1 MSVSS
6 TSVMLA
12 DDHAVVRMGFRLL
25 LQATDDIKVIAEVE
39 SGEAV
44 VQQYAVHKPDVLVLD
59 LSMPGIGGLEALR
72 RLLAKYPDAKILVL
86 TAHDDLLHPRRV
98 LQAGA
103 LGYLSKRS
111 APEELIRA
119 VRQVAAGKIFIE
131 AGLAQQLAM
140 QNVQGES
147 SPVELLSP
155 REFEVFLQLARGK
168 SVNEIAEQLFLSP
181 RTVGTHL
188 YNLKQKLN
196 VSNTTEIVLIAIR
209 TGLVEADR

>member
-1 MSVSS
+1 
-6 TSVMLA
+6 MLA

-25 LQATDDIKVIAEVE
+25 LQGTEDIKVIAEVE
-39 SGEAV
+39 TGEEA
-44 VQQYAVHKPDVLVLD
+44 VQQYPLHHPDVLVMD

-72 RLLAKYPDAKILVL
+72 RLIAKHPDAKILVL
-86 TAHDDLLHPRRV
+86 TSHDDLLHPRRV

-103 LGYLSKRS
+103 MGYLSKRS

-119 VRQVAAGKIFIE
+119 VRQVALGKTFIE
-131 AGLAQQLAM
+131 AELAQQLAL

-147 SPVELLSP
+147 NPVELLSP
-155 REFEVFLQLARGK
+155 REFEVFLQLAHGK

-196 VSNTTEIVLIAIR
+196 VTNPTEIVLMAIR
-209 TGLVEADR
+209 AGLVETDK

>member
-1 MSVSS
+1 MNASNI
-6 TSVMLA
+6 SVMLA

-25 LQATDDIKVIAEVE
+25 LQGTEDIKVIAEVE
-39 SGEAV
+39 TGEEAV
-44 VQQYAVHKPDVLVLD
+44 HQYPLHTPDVLVMD

-72 RLLAKYPDAKILVL
+72 RLIAKHPDAKILVL
-86 TAHDDLLHPRRV
+86 TSHDDLLHPRRV

-103 LGYLSKRS
+103 MGYLSKRS

-119 VRQVAAGKIFIE
+119 VRQVALGKTFIE
-131 AGLAQQLAM
+131 AELAQQLAM

-147 SPVELLSP
+147 NPVELLSP
-155 REFEVFLQLARGK
+155 REFEVFLQLAHGK

-196 VSNTTEIVLIAIR
+196 VTNPTEIVLMAIR
-209 TGLVEADR
+209 AGLVETDK

>member
-1 MSVSS
+1 MNP
-6 TSVMLA
+6 TGISVMLA

-25 LQATDDIKVIAEVE
+25 LQGTEDIRVIAEVE
-39 SGEAV
+39 TGEAA
-44 VQQYAVHKPDVLVLD
+44 VQQYANFNPDVLVMD

-72 RLLAKYPDAKILVL
+72 RLVAKHPEAKILVL
-86 TAHDDLLHPRRV
+86 TSHDDLLHPRRV

-119 VRQVAAGKIFIE
+119 VRQVAAGKTFIE
-131 AGLAQQLAM
+131 AELAQQLAM
-140 QNVQGES
+140 QNVQGDS
-147 SPVELLSP
+147 NPVELLSP
-155 REFEVFLQLARGK
+155 REFEVFLQLAHGK
-168 SVNEIAEQLFLSP
+168 SVNEIAEMLFLSP

-196 VSNTTEIVLIAIR
+196 VSNSTEIVLIAIR
-209 TGLVEADR
+209 AGLVQADK

>member
-1 MSVSS
+1 MNASKI
-6 TSVMLA
+6 SVMLA

-25 LQATDDIKVIAEVE
+25 LQGTEDINVIAEVE
-39 SGEAV
+39 TGEAA
-44 VQQYAVHKPDVLVLD
+44 VQQYATHKPDVLVMD

-72 RLLAKYPDAKILVL
+72 RLIAKYPDAKILVL
-86 TAHDDLLHPRRV
+86 TSHDDLLHPRRV

-103 LGYLSKRS
+103 MGYLSKRS

-119 VRQVAAGKIFIE
+119 VRLIATGKTFIE
-131 AGLAQQLAM
+131 AELAQQLAL

-147 SPVELLSP
+147 NPVELLSP
-155 REFEVFLQLARGK
+155 REFEVFIQLAQGK

-196 VSNTTEIVLIAIR
+196 VSNATEIVLIAIR
-209 TGLVEADR
+209 AGLVEAER

>member
-1 MSVSS
+1 VNAS
-6 TSVMLA
+6 TISVMLA

-25 LQATDDIKVIAEVE
+25 LQGTQDIKVIAEVE
-39 SGEAV
+39 TGEAAV
-44 VQQYAVHKPDVLVLD
+44 AQYATHNPDVLVMD

-72 RLLAKYPDAKILVL
+72 RLIAKYPEAKILVL
-86 TAHDDLLHPRRV
+86 TSHDDLLHPRRV

-103 LGYLSKRS
+103 QGYLSKRS

-119 VRQVAAGKIFIE
+119 VRQVAQGKTFIE
-131 AGLAQQLAM
+131 AELAQQLAM

-147 SPVELLSP
+147 NPVELLSP
-155 REFEVFLQLARGK
+155 REFEVFMQLAHGK

-196 VSNTTEIVLIAIR
+196 VTNPTEIVLMAIR
-209 TGLVEADR
+209 AGLVEADR

>member
-1 MSVSS
+1 MNAS
-6 TSVMLA
+6 TISVMLA

-25 LQATDDIKVIAEVE
+25 LQGTEDIKVIGEVE
-39 SGEAV
+39 TGEAA
-44 VQQYAVHKPDVLVLD
+44 VQQYPILNPDVLVMD

-72 RLLAKYPDAKILVL
+72 RLIAKHPDAKILVL
-86 TAHDDLLHPRRV
+86 TSHDDLLHPRRV

-103 LGYLSKRS
+103 MGYLSKRS

-119 VRQVAAGKIFIE
+119 VRQIALGKPFIE
-131 AGLAQQLAM
+131 AELAQQLAM

-147 SPVELLSP
+147 NPVELLSP
-155 REFEVFLQLARGK
+155 REFEVFLQLAHGK

-196 VSNTTEIVLIAIR
+196 VTNPAEIVLLAIR
-209 TGLVEADR
+209 AGLVEAD

>member
-1 MSVSS
+1 
-6 TSVMLA
+6 MLA

-25 LQATDDIKVIAEVE
+25 LQGTEDIKVIAEVE
-39 SGEAV
+39 TGEEA
-44 VQQYAVHKPDVLVLD
+44 VQQYSVHNPNVLVMD

-72 RLLAKYPDAKILVL
+72 RLIAKHADAKILVL
-86 TAHDDLLHPRRV
+86 TSHDDLLHPRRV

-103 LGYLSKRS
+103 MGYLSKRS

-119 VRQVAAGKIFIE
+119 VRMIAAGKTFIE
-131 AGLAQQLAM
+131 AELAQQLAM

-147 SPVELLSP
+147 NPVELLSP
-155 REFEVFLQLARGK
+155 REFEVFLQLAHGK
-168 SVNEIAEQLFLSP
+168 SVNDIAEQLFLSP

-196 VSNTTEIVLIAIR
+196 VTNPTEIVLMAIR
-209 TGLVEADR
+209 AGLVETDK